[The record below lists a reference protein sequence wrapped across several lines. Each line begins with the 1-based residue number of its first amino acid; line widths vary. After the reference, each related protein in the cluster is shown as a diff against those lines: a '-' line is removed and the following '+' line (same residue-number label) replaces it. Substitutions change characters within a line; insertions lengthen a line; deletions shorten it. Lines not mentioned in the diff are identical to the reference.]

1 MIEAVIVQLLAEQS
15 RVATA
20 LLATPMS
27 HGEYLNAQ
35 GFHAG
40 IQVALTLIAKAQDD
54 QDK

>member
-15 RVATA
+15 KVATA
-20 LLATPMS
+20 IMATPLS

-40 IQVALTLIAKAQDD
+40 IQAALDLIARAQND